1 MKTRIRKSHGGKF
14 IVGHRSVHYHQIFS
28 NVLLKRHVARSGN
41 MHVRNSTKHFL
52 NVKMASYA
60 VPSFSLFD
68 ASIASVED
76 TEGKKKKQKHTGVDS
91 IMSDT
96 SAHSGIARE
105 MDSGIPLELYQNIS
119 RLACI
124 NKVRLVKDGRF
135 YSMNMVGGDPSVDK
149 EFPVNQYPMGIYYG
163 WFKVKIWR
171 TSKTKKYN
179 IQSGYVDEK
188 NVLGFLIQKQTAS
201 SMCGRIVYLSSH
213 DRKRTDNTYS
223 RECEHP
229 AENITLGENNTYE
242 RGEYKRCPSKKFI
255 PTKPMVYIPFEVYDA
270 MPYIPAYIPVNYPNP
285 LKSEMRLNNTLSV
298 SFKKNIKYTSTVSGG
313 EDILKGLD
321 GKQNALLE
329 NPENRRFYHES
340 SVSETFNAE
349 TNISK
354 DKRTLFNAVK
364 TFILS
369 KRTRKSNSLYA
380 FDFKIRELYDIVTKA
395 GFVMKDTKSFF
406 RDSGLY
412 TALQKAMDEFVSDV
426 EYYKRQMSE
435 STKTKR
441 SDLLFYSE
449 TITKNE
455 ALYKN
460 GKQVTAYVESQNVS
474 MTLPIRL
481 SLSTG
486 TYTTKRRCYHALDG
500 TFTDTETVHQA
511 NIAPVSSLLLGGKSM
526 FKTMTRKT
534 PVIKSSIVFSL
545 YQNQLLN
552 LIKTYND
559 NDNNYSMSTYM
570 FSPNSL
576 MKLFTHDPVNKC
588 TRLLRVDLNDPSGD
602 TSSVFQDMFIVT
614 FTLPP
619 YLSVKDSQDATV
631 GNDTNFVALIN
642 SHGRCVYS
650 DTYALFERAC
660 SRMEYELLSPLFND
674 KLKIPASRLDGYDAG
689 DVDVDGNATVSVRPM
704 VSEMG
709 GTKHVIPLSS
719 YLLKYLYSAIEEQKK
734 AKTNQVQFLSDN
746 ERLRLEYAINE
757 GMITL
762 DGITDIQ
769 CVFTFQ
775 DGFNPGAYGQKYEF
789 NNKVM
794 DSTTEHNLIGKNP
807 FKYCTLDVIRNKH
820 VWSDSSGNVD
830 KAFSFDHEPEYMTQW
845 VMDSLDPLISS
856 VLDIEQFPTMMI
868 NYAKDVDDKE
878 KENNP
883 SFVNYADSRY
893 DPDGKIGSL
902 HLHFKYGY
910 FPLYMNIDAPYMR

>member
-68 ASIASVED
+68 ASLASVED

-124 NKVRLVKDGRF
+124 DKVRLVKDGRF
-135 YSMNMVGGDPSVDK
+135 YSMNMIGGDPSVDK

-179 IQSGYVDEK
+179 IQSGYIDEK
-188 NVLGFLIQKQTAS
+188 NVLGFLIQKQTAN
-201 SMCGRIVYLSSH
+201 SMCGRIVYISSY

-229 AENITLGENNTYE
+229 AENITLGEDNTYE

-255 PTKPMVYIPFEVYDA
+255 PSKPMVYIPFEVYDA
-270 MPYIPAYIPVNYPNP
+270 MPYIQAYIPVNYPNP

-321 GKQNALLE
+321 GKQSSLLE
-329 NPENRRFYHES
+329 NPENRVFYYETYVSDTFYLES
-340 SVSETFNAE
+340 NTTA
-349 TNISK
+349 K
-354 DKRTLFNAVK
+354 KRTLYNNVK
-364 TFILS
+364 TFLLS
-369 KRTRKSNSLYA
+369 KKTKKSNTVSYFSFALR
-380 FDFKIRELYDIVTKA
+380 DFYDVVTKT
-395 GFVMKDTKSFF
+395 GHRTSDTSDIIKDK
-406 RDSGLY
+406 GLY
-412 TALQKAMDEFVSDV
+412 TSLTSAMNEFLSDV

-441 SDLLFYSE
+441 SDRVFYSE

-460 GKQVTAYVESQNVS
+460 GKQVTAYVESQHVS

-486 TYTTKRRCYHALDG
+486 TYTTKRRCYHALNG
-500 TFTDTETVHQA
+500 TFTDTEFTYQA
-511 NIAPVSSLLLGGKSM
+511 NIAPVSSLLLGGKNM

-545 YQNQLLN
+545 YQSQLLS
-552 LIKTYND
+552 LIKTYNN

-570 FSPNSL
+570 FSPNNL

-602 TSSVFQDMFIVT
+602 TSYVFQDMFIVT

-619 YLSVKDSQDATV
+619 YLSVKDNHDADV
-631 GNDTNFVALIN
+631 GDDTKFIALIN

-660 SRMEYELLSPLFND
+660 SRMEYTLLSPFFND
-674 KLKIPASRLDGYDAG
+674 QLRIPASRLNGYDAE
-689 DVDVDGNATVSVRPM
+689 DVDVDGNAMVSVRPM
-704 VSEMG
+704 VYEMG
-709 GTKHVIPLSS
+709 ETKHVIPMSS
-719 YLLKYLYSAIEEQKK
+719 YLLKYLYSSIEEQKK
-734 AKTNQVQFLSDN
+734 TKTNQVQFLSDN
-746 ERLRLEYAINE
+746 DRLRLEYAINE
-757 GMITL
+757 GMITIE
-762 DGITDIQ
+762 DITNIQ

-775 DGFNPGAYGQKYEF
+775 DGFNPGAYGQRYEF

-794 DSTTEHNLIGKNP
+794 DSTAEHNLIGKKP
-807 FKYCTLDVIRNKH
+807 FKYCTLNVIRKKH
-820 VWSDSSGNVD
+820 TWSDSSGNVD
-830 KAFSFDHEPEYMTQW
+830 KTFSFDHEPEYMTQW

-856 VLDIEQFPTMMI
+856 VLDIEQLPTMMI
-868 NYAKDVDDKE
+868 NYVKDVDDKE

-910 FPLYMNIDAPYMR
+910 FPLYMNIDAPYM